1 MANRNLLKEAIADAK
16 SVKEAA
22 IANAKAALEEAFT
35 PYLKEKFSAKL
46 AEMEEEDMYE
56 ADKEMDET
64 YSEEGMEEMSNPV
77 MRRGLKGDDKEEKRT
92 EKMREE
98 SEVEEMDLDELL
110 AELDEEMG
118 KDEDMEET
126 LNEAEEEEMEMDSEE
141 EEEGEEDDE
150 IDLEDMTEDELKD
163 LIEDVIEDMVRA
175 GELEAGEKFEDDE
188 EEEDIDID
196 MEDEEEMVSERKHY
210 GGNKGDKPRKSTAKE
225 KDELLKEEVINENLV
240 ADFMIFLRTN
250 PEAIILG
257 TPVLLASLVAVAQG
271 GIAAIKKLASQGG
284 KIGKLAQDFIDV
296 GKDVA
301 SAASK
306 SAGRLEEEDMMDEG
320 VLDKLKDLYTDKE
333 LLSKIITVDG
343 EKVSIKDLLKLA
355 GQGASDAISRE
366 GVEEDKRTDAE
377 EEGYLD
383 GMRDEK
389 KDMMKEIEE
398 LASTLSE
405 TKLLNA
411 KLLYTNKIFRAK
423 NLNETQKVKVLEA
436 FDKATS
442 VRDAKLIYETLT
454 TVKETK
460 TAVTESMRGMASKA
474 AGMAPE
480 KKPILEVNDQFAR
493 WQILAGIKRN

>member
-1 MANRNLLKEAIADAK
+1 LKEAIADAK

-46 AEMEEEDMYE
+46 AEMEAEDMDE
-56 ADKEMDET
+56 AKEEMDEN

-118 KDEDMEET
+118 KDEDMEEN
-126 LNEAEEEEMEMDSEE
+126 LNEDARTDAEEEGYEDGMEDEKE
-141 EEEGEEDDE
+141 DEEDDE

-196 MEDEEEMVSERKHY
+196 MEDEEEIVSERKHY

-225 KDELLKEEVINENLV
+225 KDELLKEE
-240 ADFMIFLRTN
+240 
-250 PEAIILG
+250 
-257 TPVLLASLVAVAQG
+257 
-271 GIAAIKKLASQGG
+271 
-284 KIGKLAQDFIDV
+284 
-296 GKDVA
+296 
-301 SAASK
+301 
-306 SAGRLEEEDMMDEG
+306 EEDTMDEG
-320 VLDKLKDLYTDKE
+320 LLDKLKDIYNDKE

-343 EKVSIKDLLKLA
+343 KKMSIKDLLQLA
-355 GQGASDAISRE
+355 ASGAAGGMRKSGAGKGPFNTE

-389 KDMMKEIEE
+389 EDMMREIEE

>member
-1 MANRNLLKEAIADAK
+1 VDKTMANRNLLKEAIADAK

-46 AEMEEEDMYE
+46 AEMEAEDMDE
-56 ADKEMDET
+56 AKEEMDET
-64 YSEEGMEEMSNPV
+64 YSEEGMEDTKTEMDEATDE
-77 MRRGLKGDDKEEKRT
+77 MDEAKEE
-92 EKMREE
+92 MD
-98 SEVEEMDLDELL
+98 EMDLDELL

-188 EEEDIDID
+188 EDEEEEIDID
-196 MEDEEEMVSERKHY
+196 VEDEEEIVSE
-210 GGNKGDKPRKSTAKE
+210 GDKPRKSTAKKE
-225 KDELLKEEVINENLV
+225 DELLK
-240 ADFMIFLRTN
+240 
-250 PEAIILG
+250 
-257 TPVLLASLVAVAQG
+257 
-271 GIAAIKKLASQGG
+271 
-284 KIGKLAQDFIDV
+284 
-296 GKDVA
+296 
-301 SAASK
+301 
-306 SAGRLEEEDMMDEG
+306 EEEDMMDEG
-320 VLDKLKDLYTDKE
+320 VIDQLKAVYNDPEFLGKL
-333 LLSKIITVDG
+333 ITVDG
-343 EKVSIKDLLKLA
+343 KKMSLKDFLA
-355 GQGASDAISRE
+355 MAGSAAAGGMRKSGAGKGPFNTE

>member
-46 AEMEEEDMYE
+46 AEMEAEDMDE
-56 ADKEMDET
+56 AKEEMDEN

-196 MEDEEEMVSERKHY
+196 MEDEEEIVAERAYY
-210 GGNKGDKPRKSTAKE
+210 GKNKGDKPRKSTAKE
-225 KDELLKEEVINENLV
+225 KDELLKEE
-240 ADFMIFLRTN
+240 
-250 PEAIILG
+250 
-257 TPVLLASLVAVAQG
+257 
-271 GIAAIKKLASQGG
+271 
-284 KIGKLAQDFIDV
+284 
-296 GKDVA
+296 
-301 SAASK
+301 
-306 SAGRLEEEDMMDEG
+306 EDMMDEG
-320 VLDKLKDLYTDKE
+320 VIDQLKAVYNDPEFLGKL
-333 LLSKIITVDG
+333 ITVDG
-343 EKVSIKDLLKLA
+343 KKMSLKDFLA
-355 GQGASDAISRE
+355 MAGSAAAGGMRKSGAGKGPFNTE

-389 KDMMKEIEE
+389 KDMMREIEE

-436 FDKATS
+436 FDKAAS

>member
-1 MANRNLLKEAIADAK
+1 VDKTMANRNLLKEAIADAK

-46 AEMEEEDMYE
+46 AEMEAEDMDE
-56 ADKEMDET
+56 AKEEMDEN

-118 KDEDMEET
+118 KEEEMEET

-188 EEEDIDID
+188 EEDIDID
-196 MEDEEEMVSERKHY
+196 MEDEEEIVAERAYY
-210 GGNKGDKPRKSTAKE
+210 GKNKGDKPRKSTAKE
-225 KDELLKEEVINENLV
+225 KDELLKEE
-240 ADFMIFLRTN
+240 
-250 PEAIILG
+250 
-257 TPVLLASLVAVAQG
+257 
-271 GIAAIKKLASQGG
+271 
-284 KIGKLAQDFIDV
+284 
-296 GKDVA
+296 
-301 SAASK
+301 
-306 SAGRLEEEDMMDEG
+306 EDMMDEG
-320 VLDKLKDLYTDKE
+320 VIDQLKAVYNDPEFLGKL
-333 LLSKIITVDG
+333 ITVDG
-343 EKVSIKDLLKLA
+343 KKMSLKDFLAMAGSAAAGGMRKSGAEK
-355 GQGASDAISRE
+355 GPFNTE
-366 GVEEDKRTDAE
+366 GVE
-377 EEGYLD
+377 
-383 GMRDEK
+383 MDEA
-389 KDMMKEIEE
+389 KDEMDEMKKEIEE

-423 NLNETQKVKVLEA
+423 NLNETQKVKVLET

>member
-46 AEMEEEDMYE
+46 AEMETEEGMYYE
-56 ADKEMDET
+56 DDKEMEEN
-64 YSEEGMEEMSNPV
+64 YS
-77 MRRGLKGDDKEEKRT
+77 
-92 EKMREE
+92 E

-118 KDEDMEET
+118 KDEDMEEN
-126 LNEAEEEEMEMDSEE
+126 LNEDARTDAEEEGYEDGMEDEKEDEE
-141 EEEGEEDDE
+141 EDE

-175 GELEAGEKFEDDE
+175 GELEAGEKFEDED

-196 MEDEEEMVSERKHY
+196 MEDEEEIVAERAYY
-210 GGNKGDKPRKSTAKE
+210 GKNKGDKPRKSTAKE
-225 KDELLKEEVINENLV
+225 KDELLKEE
-240 ADFMIFLRTN
+240 
-250 PEAIILG
+250 
-257 TPVLLASLVAVAQG
+257 
-271 GIAAIKKLASQGG
+271 
-284 KIGKLAQDFIDV
+284 
-296 GKDVA
+296 
-301 SAASK
+301 
-306 SAGRLEEEDMMDEG
+306 EDMMDEG
-320 VLDKLKDLYTDKE
+320 VIDQLKAVYNDPEFLGKL
-333 LLSKIITVDG
+333 ITVDG
-343 EKVSIKDLLKLA
+343 KKMSLKDFLA
-355 GQGASDAISRE
+355 MAGSAAAGGMRKSGAGKGPFNTE

-389 KDMMKEIEE
+389 EDMMREIEE
-398 LASTLSE
+398 LALTLSE

>member
-1 MANRNLLKEAIADAK
+1 
-16 SVKEAA
+16 
-22 IANAKAALEEAFT
+22 
-35 PYLKEKFSAKL
+35 
-46 AEMEEEDMYE
+46 
-56 ADKEMDET
+56 
-64 YSEEGMEEMSNPV
+64 
-77 MRRGLKGDDKEEKRT
+77 
-92 EKMREE
+92 
-98 SEVEEMDLDELL
+98 
-110 AELDEEMG
+110 
-118 KDEDMEET
+118 
-126 LNEAEEEEMEMDSEE
+126 
-141 EEEGEEDDE
+141 
-150 IDLEDMTEDELKD
+150 MTEDELKD

-175 GELEAGEKFEDDE
+175 GELEAGEKFEDED

-196 MEDEEEMVSERKHY
+196 MEDEEEIVAERAYY
-210 GGNKGDKPRKSTAKE
+210 GKNKGDKPRKSTAKE
-225 KDELLKEEVINENLV
+225 KDELLKEE
-240 ADFMIFLRTN
+240 
-250 PEAIILG
+250 
-257 TPVLLASLVAVAQG
+257 
-271 GIAAIKKLASQGG
+271 
-284 KIGKLAQDFIDV
+284 
-296 GKDVA
+296 
-301 SAASK
+301 
-306 SAGRLEEEDMMDEG
+306 EDMMDEG
-320 VLDKLKDLYTDKE
+320 VIDQLKAVYNDPEFLGKL
-333 LLSKIITVDG
+333 ITVDG
-343 EKVSIKDLLKLA
+343 KKMSLKDFLA
-355 GQGASDAISRE
+355 MAGSAAAGGMRKSGAGKGPFNTE

>member
-1 MANRNLLKEAIADAK
+1 MSNSRDLLKEAIADAK

-46 AEMEEEDMYE
+46 AEMEAEDMDE
-56 ADKEMDET
+56 AKEEMDET

-118 KDEDMEET
+118 KDEDMEEN
-126 LNEAEEEEMEMDSEE
+126 LNEDARTDAEEEGYEDGMEDEKE
-141 EEEGEEDDE
+141 DEEDDE

-188 EEEDIDID
+188 EEDIDID
-196 MEDEEEMVSERKHY
+196 MEDEEEIVAERAYY
-210 GGNKGDKPRKSTAKE
+210 GKNKGDKPRKSTAKE
-225 KDELLKEEVINENLV
+225 KDELLKEE
-240 ADFMIFLRTN
+240 
-250 PEAIILG
+250 
-257 TPVLLASLVAVAQG
+257 
-271 GIAAIKKLASQGG
+271 
-284 KIGKLAQDFIDV
+284 
-296 GKDVA
+296 
-301 SAASK
+301 
-306 SAGRLEEEDMMDEG
+306 EDMMDEG
-320 VLDKLKDLYTDKE
+320 VIDQLKAVYNDPEFLGKL
-333 LLSKIITVDG
+333 ITVDG
-343 EKVSIKDLLKLA
+343 KKMSLKDFLAMAGSAAAGGMRKSGAEK
-355 GQGASDAISRE
+355 GPFNTE
-366 GVEEDKRTDAE
+366 GVE
-377 EEGYLD
+377 
-383 GMRDEK
+383 MDEA
-389 KDMMKEIEE
+389 KDEMDEMKKEIEE

-423 NLNETQKVKVLEA
+423 NLNETQKVKVLET

>member
-1 MANRNLLKEAIADAK
+1 VDKTMANRNLLKEAIADAK

-46 AEMEEEDMYE
+46 AEMEAEDMDE
-56 ADKEMDET
+56 AKEEMDEN

-118 KDEDMEET
+118 KDEDMEEN
-126 LNEAEEEEMEMDSEE
+126 LNEDARTDAEEEGYEDGMEDEKE
-141 EEEGEEDDE
+141 DEEDDE

-188 EEEDIDID
+188 EEDIDID

-225 KDELLKEEVINENLV
+225 KDELLKEE
-240 ADFMIFLRTN
+240 
-250 PEAIILG
+250 
-257 TPVLLASLVAVAQG
+257 
-271 GIAAIKKLASQGG
+271 
-284 KIGKLAQDFIDV
+284 
-296 GKDVA
+296 
-301 SAASK
+301 
-306 SAGRLEEEDMMDEG
+306 EDMMDEG
-320 VLDKLKDLYTDKE
+320 VIDQLKAVYNDPEFLGKL
-333 LLSKIITVDG
+333 ITVDG
-343 EKVSIKDLLKLA
+343 KKMSLKDFLA
-355 GQGASDAISRE
+355 MAGSAAAGGMRKSGAGKGPFNTE
-366 GVEEDKRTDAE
+366 GVE
-377 EEGYLD
+377 
-383 GMRDEK
+383 MDEA
-389 KDMMKEIEE
+389 KDEMDEMKKEIEE

-423 NLNETQKVKVLEA
+423 NLNETQKVKVLET

>member
-46 AEMEEEDMYE
+46 AEMEAEEGMYE
-56 ADKEMDET
+56 ADEEMDEN
-64 YSEEGMEEMSNPV
+64 YSEEKMEEKMSNPV

-118 KDEDMEET
+118 KDEDMEEN
-126 LNEAEEEEMEMDSEE
+126 LNEDARTDAEEEGYEDGMEDEKENEE
-141 EEEGEEDDE
+141 EDE

-175 GELEAGEKFEDDE
+175 GELEAGEKFEDED

-196 MEDEEEMVSERKHY
+196 MEDEEEIVAERAYY
-210 GGNKGDKPRKSTAKE
+210 GKNKGDKPRKSTAKE
-225 KDELLKEEVINENLV
+225 KDELLKEEEVSEIMDPVSIMV
-240 ADFMIFLRTN
+240 ATI
-250 PEAIILG
+250 ASIIG
-257 TPVLLASLVAVAQG
+257 ASG
-271 GIAAIKKLASQGG
+271 GAAALMSKLEKMAAKDPGG
-284 KIGKLAQDFIDV
+284 KADKVYKFLTSLGK
-296 GKDVA
+296 
-301 SAASK
+301 
-306 SAGRLEEEDMMDEG
+306 AG
-320 VLDKLKDLYTDKE
+320 
-333 LLSKIITVDG
+333 
-343 EKVSIKDLLKLA
+343 
-355 GQGASDAISRE
+355 SDAAGS
-366 GVEEDKRTDAE
+366 GVKEDRRTDAE

-389 KDMMKEIEE
+389 EDMMREIEE

>member
-35 PYLKEKFSAKL
+35 PYLKERFSAKL
-46 AEMEEEDMYE
+46 AEME
-56 ADKEMDET
+56 T
-64 YSEEGMEEMSNPV
+64 EEGMYEEDNKEMEENYSEGEVEEMSNYT
-77 MRRGLKGDDKEEKRT
+77 EEKRT
-92 EKMREE
+92 GKMREKP
-98 SEVEEMDLDELL
+98 EVDEMNLDELL
-110 AELDEEMG
+110 AELDEEMS
-118 KDEDMEET
+118 DEEKMEET
-126 LNEAEEEEMEMDSEE
+126 LNEQEEDMDMDDMEMDS

-188 EEEDIDID
+188 EEDIDID
-196 MEDEEEMVSERKHY
+196 MEDEEEIVSERKHY
-210 GGNKGDKPRKSTAKE
+210 GGNKDNIPSAKRG
-225 KDELLKEEVINENLV
+225 K
-240 ADFMIFLRTN
+240 
-250 PEAIILG
+250 
-257 TPVLLASLVAVAQG
+257 
-271 GIAAIKKLASQGG
+271 IKK
-284 KIGKLAQDFIDV
+284 D
-296 GKDVA
+296 
-301 SAASK
+301 
-306 SAGRLEEEDMMDEG
+306 
-320 VLDKLKDLYTDKE
+320 T
-333 LLSKIITVDG
+333 
-343 EKVSIKDLLKLA
+343 
-355 GQGASDAISRE
+355 
-366 GVEEDKRTDAE
+366 AE
-377 EEGYLD
+377 EEGIADYERSKKKMEEGVID
-383 GMRDEK
+383 ENIMSKIKGMSEEMLMKLFGVKTVGELLAALGGAVSAGK
-389 KDMMKEIEE
+389 KMEEAAEVEEMNNTIQE

-405 TKLLNA
+405 VKLLNA

-436 FDKATS
+436 FDKAAS

>member
-46 AEMEEEDMYE
+46 AEMETEEDTYE
-56 ADKEMDET
+56 EDNTEMEEN
-64 YSEEGMEEMSNPV
+64 YSEGEVEEMSNYT
-77 MRRGLKGDDKEEKRT
+77 EEKRT
-92 EKMREE
+92 EKMREKP
-98 SEVEEMDLDELL
+98 EVEEMDLDELL
-110 AELDEEMG
+110 AELDEEMRD
-118 KDEDMEET
+118 KEVEET
-126 LNEAEEEEMEMDSEE
+126 LNEQEEETEEEESEE
-141 EEEGEEDDE
+141 VEGEEDDE

-163 LIEDVIEDMVRA
+163 LIEDVIADMVRA
-175 GELEAGEKFEDDE
+175 GELEAGEKFEDEEDEGE
-188 EEEDIDID
+188 EEEEIDFEE
-196 MEDEEEMVSERKHY
+196 EDEEEIVAERAYY
-210 GGNKGDKPRKSTAKE
+210 GKDPKDKLRKSTEKE
-225 KDELLKEEVINENLV
+225 RGELVKEEEMV
-240 ADFMIFLRTN
+240 
-250 PEAIILG
+250 
-257 TPVLLASLVAVAQG
+257 
-271 GIAAIKKLASQGG
+271 
-284 KIGKLAQDFIDV
+284 
-296 GKDVA
+296 
-301 SAASK
+301 
-306 SAGRLEEEDMMDEG
+306 DEG
-320 VLDKLKDLYTDKE
+320 IFDKIKSLYDDPEVLGKF
-333 LLSKIITVDG
+333 ITVDG
-343 EKVSIKDLLKLA
+343 KKMSLKDFLA
-355 GQGASDAISRE
+355 IARSAAPTRE
-366 GVEEDKRTDAE
+366 GMKMDKTK
-377 EEGYLD
+377 
-383 GMRDEK
+383 DEMDEMK
-389 KDMMKEIEE
+389 KEIEE